1 MLVRCKTC
9 GRLPKRSSQANRL
22 YWKWINAIS
31 ERLQPRGEVFSPR
44 AWHEYM
50 KGHFIGTEELKLP
63 NGKITIVTLSSADLD
78 KEEFSDYTEK
88 VIAWATEHDVWLE
101 DEE

>member
-1 MLVRCKTC
+1 M
-9 GRLPKRSSQANRL
+9 
-22 YWKWINAIS
+22 
-31 ERLQPRGEVFSPR
+31 
-44 AWHEYM
+44 
-50 KGHFIGTEELKLP
+50 P
-63 NGKITIVTLSSADLD
+63 NGKTTTVTLSSADLD